1 VNILSILLKLTKW
14 LISYWTARN
23 EELSNEL
30 ETALREREDF
40 VRRKNEL
47 NKQIEYLEDESIG
60 KNTYLIELELD
71 LQETRNEITRIQ
83 TERITAIKEKQKLI
97 DEQSDEEVLRGE
109 L

>member
-1 VNILSILLKLTKW
+1 MNILSILLKLTKW